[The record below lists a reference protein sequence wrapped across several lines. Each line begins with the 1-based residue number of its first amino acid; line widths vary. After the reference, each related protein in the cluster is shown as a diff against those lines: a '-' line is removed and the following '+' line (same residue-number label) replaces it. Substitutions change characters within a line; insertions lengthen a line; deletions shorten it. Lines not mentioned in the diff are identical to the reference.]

1 MKDKSYEQL
10 KRSVQIHTIFS
21 ILVIIAL
28 AWVGMSNIAFSRDYK
43 KMSAD
48 YELLQLQN
56 KMLIY
61 ALEQEHKK
69 VMIEKKKFKEAACL
83 SRIEKFDKIFE
94 IKG

>member
-10 KRSVQIHTIFS
+10 KRSVQGHTIVS
-21 ILVIIAL
+21 IFLLIAL
-28 AWVGMSNIAFSRDYK
+28 AWVGMSNISFSRDYK

-61 ALEQEHKK
+61 ALKQEQ
-69 VMIEKKKFKEAACL
+69 KKFKESLCL
-83 SRIEKFDKIFE
+83 PRIEKFDKIFE
-94 IKG
+94 IKE